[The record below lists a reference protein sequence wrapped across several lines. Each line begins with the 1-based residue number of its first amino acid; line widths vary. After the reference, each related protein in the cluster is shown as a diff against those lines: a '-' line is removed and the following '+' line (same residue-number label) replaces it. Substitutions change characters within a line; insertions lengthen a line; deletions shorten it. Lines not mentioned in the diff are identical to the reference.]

1 VTEFEHSSNQCCQ
14 KRSMKILF
22 DTNLWISFM
31 IGKRLSSL
39 ADVLCRHDVEVYV
52 SEQELDEIRRVIA
65 REKFDKFIS
74 AETRYYFFEM
84 VYDVC
89 FITDINVEAKSDIR
103 DPKDLYLLSMAESV
117 PVDYIVS
124 GDKDLTDLKEHAGI
138 PILKYS
144 ELLEKLK

>member
-1 VTEFEHSSNQCCQ
+1 
-14 KRSMKILF
+14 MKILF

-65 REKFDKFIS
+65 REKFDKLIS

-89 FITDINVEAKSDIR
+89 FVTDITVEAKSDIR

-117 PVDYIVS
+117 PVDYIIS
-124 GDKDLTDLKEHAGI
+124 GDRDLTDLKEHAGI
-138 PILKYS
+138 PILTYN
-144 ELLEKLK
+144 ELLTKL

>member
-1 VTEFEHSSNQCCQ
+1 
-14 KRSMKILF
+14 MKVMF
-22 DTNLWISFM
+22 DSNLWISFM

-39 ADVLCRHDVEVYV
+39 AEVLCRHDVEVYV
-52 SEQELDEIRRVIA
+52 SEQLLDEIRGVIA
-65 REKFDKFIS
+65 REKFDKLIS

-89 FITDINVEAKSDIR
+89 LFTDITVEAKSDIR

-124 GDKDLTDLKEHAGI
+124 GDRDLTDMKQHAGI

-144 ELLEKLK
+144 ELTKVSHPCYYDVAT

>member
-1 VTEFEHSSNQCCQ
+1 
-14 KRSMKILF
+14 MKILF
-22 DTNLWISFM
+22 DSNLWISFM

-39 ADVLCRHDVEVYV
+39 ADVLCRHDVEVYI
-52 SEQELDEIRRVIA
+52 SEQELEEIRKVIA
-65 REKFDKFIS
+65 RPKFDKLIS

-89 FITDINVEAKSDIR
+89 FVTDITIEAKSDIR

-117 PVDYIVS
+117 PVDYIIS

-138 PILKYS
+138 PILTYN
-144 ELLEKLK
+144 ELLNKLNS

>member
-1 VTEFEHSSNQCCQ
+1 
-14 KRSMKILF
+14 MKILF

-31 IGKRLSSL
+31 IGKWLSSL

-65 REKFDKFIS
+65 REKFDKLIS

-89 FITDINVEAKSDIR
+89 FVTDITVKAKSDIR

>member
-1 VTEFEHSSNQCCQ
+1 
-14 KRSMKILF
+14 MKILF
-22 DTNLWISFM
+22 DSNLWISFM

-65 REKFDKFIS
+65 REKFNKLIS

-89 FITDINVEAKSDIR
+89 FVTDMSVEAKSDIR

-138 PILKYS
+138 PIFKYS
-144 ELLEKLK
+144 ELLDKLK

>member
-1 VTEFEHSSNQCCQ
+1 
-14 KRSMKILF
+14 MKVMC
-22 DTNLWISFM
+22 DSNLWISFM

-39 ADVLCRHDVEVYV
+39 AEVLCRHDVEVYV
-52 SEQELDEIRRVIA
+52 SEQLLDEIRGVIA
-65 REKFDKFIS
+65 REKFDKLIS

-89 FITDINVEAKSDIR
+89 LFTDITVEAKSDIR

-124 GDKDLTDLKEHAGI
+124 GDRDLTDMKQHAGI

-144 ELLEKLK
+144 ELIDMLRQQS

>member
-1 VTEFEHSSNQCCQ
+1 
-14 KRSMKILF
+14 MKILF

-39 ADVLCRHDVEVYV
+39 ADLLCRHDIEIYM
-52 SEQELDEIRRVIA
+52 SEQQLDEIRTVIA
-65 REKFDKFIS
+65 RPKFDKLIS
-74 AETRYYFFEM
+74 VETRYYFFEM

-89 FITDINVEAKSDIR
+89 LFTDITIEAKSDIR

-124 GDKDLTDLKEHAGI
+124 GDKDLTDLGSHAGI

-144 ELLEKLK
+144 ELLEKY

>member
-1 VTEFEHSSNQCCQ
+1 
-14 KRSMKILF
+14 MKVLF

-39 ADVLCRHDVEVYV
+39 ADVLNHQDVEVYV
-52 SEQELDEIRRVIA
+52 SEQLLDEIRTVIS
-65 REKFDKFIS
+65 RPKFDNLIS
-74 AETRYYFFEM
+74 KETRYYFFEM

-89 FITDINVEAKSDIR
+89 QITAITVQADSPIR
-103 DPKDLYLLSMAESV
+103 DIKDLYLLSMAESV

-124 GDKDLTDLKEHAGI
+124 GDKDLLDLGSHANI

-144 ELLEKLK
+144 EFITIIQNKKNN

>member
-1 VTEFEHSSNQCCQ
+1 
-14 KRSMKILF
+14 MKILF
-22 DTNLWISFM
+22 DSNLWISFM

-65 REKFDKFIS
+65 REKFNKLIS
-74 AETRYYFFEM
+74 AETRYYFSEM

-89 FITDINVEAKSDIR
+89 FVTDITVEAKSDIC

-117 PVDYIVS
+117 PVDYIFS
-124 GDKDLTDLKEHAGI
+124 GDKDLTDLKEYAGI

>member
-1 VTEFEHSSNQCCQ
+1 
-14 KRSMKILF
+14 MKILF
-22 DTNLWISFM
+22 DSNLWISFM
-31 IGKRLSSL
+31 IGKRLSTL
-39 ADVLCRHDVEVYV
+39 ADVLCRHDVEVYIC
-52 SEQELDEIRRVIA
+52 EQQLDEIRNVIA
-65 REKFDKFIS
+65 RPKFDNIIS

-89 FITDINVEAKSDIR
+89 FFTDITIEAISAIR

-124 GDKDLTDLKEHAGI
+124 GDKDLTDLKEHVGI

-144 ELLEKLK
+144 ELIIMLNSKNK